1 MIKGKKMLIGITGG
15 IGSGKSTVAK
25 IFNILGIPVYSAD
38 DRAKWLM
45 ANDPDLKGQIIS
57 NFGEESYIEDGS
69 LNRSYLASRVFND
82 EEKVS
87 MINSLVHPAVKK
99 DFEKWV
105 PKQNS
110 PYVLKEAALLFETGS
125 YQDLDKIINV
135 SAPLKIRINRI
146 MLRDPQRS
154 ENQINDI
161 INKQLPDEEKNL
173 KADFVIKNSDNRLLI
188 PQVMQ
193 IHNELLNSSKL

>member
-45 ANDPDLKGQIIS
+45 SNDADLKDQIIS
-57 NFGEESYIEDGS
+57 NFGEESYFKDGS
-69 LNRSYLASRVFND
+69 LNRSYLAARVFND
-82 EEKVS
+82 EEKIS
-87 MINSLVHPAVKK
+87 IINGLVHPAVKK

-105 PKQNS
+105 LKQDS
-110 PYVLKEAALLFETGS
+110 PYVLKEAALLFESGS
-125 YQDLDKIINV
+125 YKDLDKVINV

-193 IHNELLNSSKL
+193 IHQLLLGQTG